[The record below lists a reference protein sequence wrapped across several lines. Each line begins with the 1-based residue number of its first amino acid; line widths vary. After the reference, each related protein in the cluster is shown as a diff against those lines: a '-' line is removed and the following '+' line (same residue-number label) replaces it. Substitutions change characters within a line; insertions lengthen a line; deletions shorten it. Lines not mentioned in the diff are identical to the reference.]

1 MTAMASAAPNLR
13 RVVASKALPAP
24 RFHYSPV
31 VIAGG
36 FAFVAGMV
44 GLDDKSALVGGGAY
58 VETARI
64 LSNLKRLAAEQGWPL
79 EHLALARV
87 FCTDFGRFGEVNRA
101 WEEAFAGIEPPAR
114 TSVGVAALP
123 LGATVEI
130 EFQFVV
136 GKAADDARLA

>member
-1 MTAMASAAPNLR
+1 MASAAPNLR

-31 VIAGG
+31 VVAGG

-44 GLDDKSALVGGGAY
+44 GLDAESALVNGGAY
-58 VETARI
+58 AETAQV
-64 LSNLKRLAAEQGWPL
+64 LSNMKRLAAEQAWPL
-79 EHLALARV
+79 EHLAFARI
-87 FCTDFGRFGEVNRA
+87 FCTDFSRFGEVNRA
-101 WEEAFAGIEPPAR
+101 WEEAFAGVEPPAR
-114 TSVGVAALP
+114 TSIGVAALP

-136 GKAADDARLA
+136 AEAHRSS